1 MLSLVRDAFGLV
13 AALGHRS
20 VRAVVGHDFGS
31 FVAAWCA
38 LLRPDVF
45 ESVALMSAPFAGP
58 PPLLHGTGTGKPD
71 AALGKVD
78 IHEALA
84 ALPRPRKHYQWYY
97 SGREAA
103 ENMRYAPQGLH
114 AFLRA
119 YYHHKSA
126 DWPGNRPFELAG
138 WRAEE
143 LQKLPT
149 YYVMDLAEGMAET
162 VAHEMPSPEAIAA
175 NRWLPDEELRVYSTE
190 FGRTG
195 FQGALQWYR
204 CLTDPRFA
212 SELQLWSGR
221 TIDVPATFIAGSSD
235 WGIHQ
240 RPGHLEQMRRQA
252 FTKMSAVHLLEGA
265 GHWVQQ
271 EQPAD
276 VARLLLDHLEKAGAG
291 AIARPA

>member
-1 MLSLVRDAFGLV
+1 
-13 AALGHRS
+13 
-20 VRAVVGHDFGS
+20 
-31 FVAAWCA
+31 
-38 LLRPDVF
+38 
-45 ESVALMSAPFAGP
+45 
-58 PPLLHGTGTGKPD
+58 
-71 AALGKVD
+71 
-78 IHEALA
+78 
-84 ALPRPRKHYQWYY
+84 
-97 SGREAA
+97 
-103 ENMRYAPQGLH
+103 MRYAAQGLH

-126 DWPGNRPFELAG
+126 DWPGNRPFELGG

-162 VAHEMPSPEAIAA
+162 VAHEMPSPDAIAA
-175 NRWLPDEELRVYSTE
+175 NRWLRDEELRVYSTE

-221 TIDVPATFIAGSSD
+221 TIDVPATFIAGRSD

-240 RPGHLEQMRRQA
+240 RPGHLEQMQRQA
-252 FTKMSAVHLLEGA
+252 CTKMSAVHLLEGA